1 MGAEGLLQSVVE
13 ADMAGA
19 SG

>member
-13 ADMAGA
+13 ADMASA